1 MYKLFLALQ
10 ESNEHSQQQA
20 RRAIER
26 ILAEDDKIKG
36 QIAKDLRRLGGDYGF
51 EKPDV
56 YSKLKDKYIRGHQSQ
71 KKLAILDMERRQW
84 CKE

>member
-1 MYKLFLALQ
+1 MNKLFIALRDAD
-10 ESNEHSQQQA
+10 EYT
-20 RRAIER
+20 RAEILRFVER
-26 ILAEDDKIKG
+26 KLDEATKIRG
-36 QIAKDLRRLGGDYGF
+36 QIAKDLQRLGGDYGF

-71 KKLAILDMERRQW
+71 KKLAILEMERLKW